1 MKRAYVLFLCLIMAF
16 MVIGCGKEE
25 DDYDKVDHIKNSVED
40 EPMTPTATPTPTE
53 EPAKPLVLCLDPG
66 HGGRWEGAIYHGQQE
81 RYLVLKL
88 SKEIRAYINEH
99 YPEITVY
106 LTREDN
112 ETFSSDIGPD
122 LRQRVEFAKNCG
134 AQLLVSIHLNASEK
148 HNLRGT
154 MVCISKQPN
163 IHDISVELAN
173 RLIQAT
179 GSIGIPMNGKT
190 GYVTRDSGDTFDEN
204 GVPVDYYAIC
214 RHGASLN
221 LPAVIL
227 ESCFMD
233 NDKDYEFIKDDAA
246 IKRLAA
252 VEAEAIARFMIEKFS
267 KK

>member
-53 EPAKPLVLCLDPG
+53 DPVKPLVLCLDPG

-81 RYLVLKL
+81 RYLVLQL

-173 RLIQAT
+173 KLLDAT
-179 GSIGIPMNGKT
+179 ASIGIPKNGNT
-190 GYVTRDSGDTFDEN
+190 GYVTRNSGDTFDEN

-221 LPAVIL
+221 IPAVIL

-252 VEAEAIARFMIEKFS
+252 VEAEAMAQFLIEKFT
-267 KK
+267 K